1 MITYI
6 LFLFGNFEDHDDI
19 EFFCMEVLG
28 ANESIASLKYVI
40 DNSKNIIV
48 IFDSGVEENK
58 LRSELETLLNN
69 ENILFYFMFNKYD
82 IVLSYIP
89 ESINNLIFK
98 PTSDILK
105 IQIDKNINEISKD
118 HNLDD
123 LLDKIEKNGIDSLTP
138 DEKRFLDN
146 FEK

>member
-1 MITYI
+1 M
-6 LFLFGNFEDHDDI
+6 FGNFEDHDDI

>member
-1 MITYI
+1 
-6 LFLFGNFEDHDDI
+6 
-19 EFFCMEVLG
+19 MEVLG

>member
-1 MITYI
+1 
-6 LFLFGNFEDHDDI
+6 
-19 EFFCMEVLG
+19 
-28 ANESIASLKYVI
+28 
-40 DNSKNIIV
+40 
-48 IFDSGVEENK
+48 
-58 LRSELETLLNN
+58 
-69 ENILFYFMFNKYD
+69 MFNKYD

-98 PTSDILK
+98 PTADILK

-123 LLDKIEKNGIDSLTP
+123 LLDKIEKKGIDSLTP